1 MTFSFGEKRCRKN
14 LPLGDA
20 VKPPPYVTLIQTDY
34 IQLAGDV
41 NTSRE
46 SLVELGMV
54 DCPNARWR
62 IPFDS
67 SNVNAF
73 EDEALIALVTRLCEL
88 NVCFGEDFKQ
98 LCSPAAY
105 MRELRSRGIL
115 DSPFDCIVFRGP
127 NNWFTTNTP

>member
-1 MTFSFGEKRCRKN
+1 MTFGFGEKRCRKN

-54 DCPNARWR
+54 DCPDARWR
-62 IPFDS
+62 IPFES
-67 SNVNAF
+67 SNV
-73 EDEALIALVTRLCEL
+73 VH
-88 NVCFGEDFKQ
+88 
-98 LCSPAAY
+98 S
-105 MRELRSRGIL
+105 M
-115 DSPFDCIVFRGP
+115 
-127 NNWFTTNTP
+127 TNH

>member
-1 MTFSFGEKRCRKN
+1 M
-14 LPLGDA
+14 
-20 VKPPPYVTLIQTDY
+20 KPPPYVTLIQTDY